1 MSTRKPTRKTY
12 RKPRRLLKIASL
24 GIAGFIAGLLSGCS
38 SSPTTF
44 SLDSYSQNSGWHF
57 ESTCSYTSHHK
68 NLDARP
74 IPDLRHPPAP
84 HRTESW
90 ADRTPHPQVVASQF
104 DPGRTLTNYDFTS
117 DRYSSNSGSGHLSAQ

>member
-1 MSTRKPTRKTY
+1 MPSRKPTRKTY

-57 ESTCSYTSHHK
+57 ESTCSYTSHHE

-74 IPDLRHPPAP
+74 IPDLRHPPTP

-90 ADRTPHPQVVASQF
+90 AYRTPHPQVVASQF
-104 DPGRTLTNYDFTS
+104 DPGRTLTSYAFTS